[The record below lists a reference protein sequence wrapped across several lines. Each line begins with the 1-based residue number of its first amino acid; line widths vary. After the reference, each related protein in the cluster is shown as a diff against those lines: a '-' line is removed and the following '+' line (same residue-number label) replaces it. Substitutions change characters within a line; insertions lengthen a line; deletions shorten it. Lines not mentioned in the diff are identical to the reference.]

1 MEKEATKASNFL
13 TELLSRQQAASDGQ
27 TEVNLSVNSM
37 AREKEEEEQRNER
50 R

>member
-27 TEVNLSVNSM
+27 TEANLSVNSM
-37 AREKEEEEQRNER
+37 AREKEDEQRNER